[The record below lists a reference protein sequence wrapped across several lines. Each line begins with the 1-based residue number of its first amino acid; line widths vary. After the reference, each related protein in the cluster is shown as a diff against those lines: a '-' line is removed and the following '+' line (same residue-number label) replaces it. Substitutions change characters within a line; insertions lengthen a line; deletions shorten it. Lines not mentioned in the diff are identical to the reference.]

1 LDHIGKPNVG
11 KGDKGELAAWSQSIR
26 QLAANKNVYCK
37 VSGMVTEADWKSW
50 EEKDFNPYFD
60 VVLGAF
66 GVDRIMYGS
75 DWPVCKLAATYEQ
88 VAKLAE
94 YLIQDLSP
102 SEKEKFWALN
112 AKKAYGI

>member
-1 LDHIGKPNVG
+1 
-11 KGDKGELAAWSQSIR
+11 
-26 QLAANKNVYCK
+26 
-37 VSGMVTEADWKSW
+37 
-50 EEKDFNPYFD
+50 
-60 VVLGAF
+60 
-66 GVDRIMYGS
+66 MYGS

-94 YLIQDLSP
+94 YLIQDLSS